1 MWGCGGGVTNGI
13 LANRTWVETWEVGC
27 GVGADGGAAAVWLVP
42 GAGDPCAIGGIHC
55 PSFSSLFSQSSPT
68 QCCGAC
74 AGPGSGPQVIQIST
88 EFNGDWIHEDWIHGR
103 LGSWTFIEDTRIQK
117 TAYKQNIASKP
128 APL

>member
-1 MWGCGGGVTNGI
+1 M
-13 LANRTWVETWEVGC
+13 GC

-42 GAGDPCAIGGIHC
+42 GAGDPCAIACAIGGIHF

-103 LGSWTFIEDTRIQK
+103 LASWVHAHLFKIMDI
-117 TAYKQNIASKP
+117 Y
-128 APL
+128 